1 MPAAIAAPAI
11 GAAGSLAA
19 GVLGSRAQSKAT
31 DASLQAQREALA
43 YEKQKDAER
52 KAEYDKAMKMYQAQ
66 MEAWQGN
73 RRALARRY
81 GINVPEP
88 SPMPGPGPGGPMPGG
103 AVPRG
108 IAPRRSALTLGAI
121 AGQAPPQEA
130 PMMPQAPMDV
140 DPSGWED
147 WSRYAPVR

>member
-1 MPAAIAAPAI
+1 MPAAALPAI
-11 GAAGSLAA
+11 TAVAPLVGTLGAGI
-19 GVLGSRAQSKAT
+19 LGSRSQGKAT

-81 GINVPEP
+81 GINVPE
-88 SPMPGPGPGGPMPGG
+88 SAAGAGAGSASSPGG
-103 AVPRG
+103 AVPR
-108 IAPRRSALTLGAI
+108 ALTLGAI
-121 AGQAPPQEA
+121 AGQRMAAPQQA

-147 WSRYAPVR
+147 WSQYAPVR